1 MWDKQ
6 GIKVSILNKL
16 NTQIKSVLKKKI
28 QVSSEM
34 VGAKIKPFKYKVLF
48 RQTSNYAA
56 SIFDENSIYY
66 DTNRKQK
73 IVAHPLFPVRISWKI
88 AENINEHWEIDFPE
102 KALENFVHHSEYLAI
117 HRLLEPGDELFIHGE
132 LAALFPHKLG
142 VRIVLK
148 FDYYDQAK
156 ELVQTELIGAIL
168 FGVKCT
174 DKGKTSIELPSTER
188 IKQSSPIWEEQVTV
202 PRFAPFI
209 YDGCNDIVYPI
220 HTDKKFAQ
228 EMGLPDIIL
237 QGTATLA
244 KSVSILIRKEIGN
257 NPNHVKVIS
266 GKFTNI
272 VVPPNQLSISLL
284 KRNETELYFHVKDK
298 NGKIVIK
305 GGYLKFSM
313 S

>member
-1 MWDKQ
+1 M
-6 GIKVSILNKL
+6 LNKL
-16 NTQIKSVLKKKI
+16 NIQIKSVLKKKI

-88 AENINEHWEIDFPE
+88 AENINEHWEIDFPTE
-102 KALENFVHHSEYLAI
+102 ALENFVHHSEYLEI
-117 HRLLEPGDELFIHGE
+117 HRLLKPGDVLTIHGE
-132 LAALFPHKLG
+132 LAAFLPHKLG
-142 VRIVLK
+142 AKIILK
-148 FDYYDQAK
+148 FDYFDKAD
-156 ELVQTELIGAIL
+156 EHVQTELIGAIL

-188 IKQSSPIWEEQVTV
+188 IKQSSPIWEEQIIV
-202 PRFAPFI
+202 PRSAPFI

-220 HTDKKFAQ
+220 HTDIKFAQ
-228 EMGLPDIIL
+228 NMGLPDIVL

-244 KSVSILIRKEIGN
+244 KSVTILIKKELEK
-257 NPNHVKVIS
+257 NPNRVKMIS
-266 GKFTNI
+266 GKFSNI
-272 VVPPNQLSISLL
+272 VVPPNQLTVLL
-284 KRNETELYFHVKDK
+284 QKRNETELYFNVTDK
-298 NGKIVIK
+298 NGKIVLK
-305 GGYLKFSM
+305 GGYLKFART
-313 S
+313 